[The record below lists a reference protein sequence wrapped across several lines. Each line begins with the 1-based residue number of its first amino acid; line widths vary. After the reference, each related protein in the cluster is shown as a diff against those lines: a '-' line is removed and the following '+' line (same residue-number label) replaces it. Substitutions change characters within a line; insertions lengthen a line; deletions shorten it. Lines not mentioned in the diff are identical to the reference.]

1 MHNNN
6 GKQKKSLWTLI
17 QSKKKKHI
25 LELSNLYANSVK
37 LERIK
42 AQIDQVVQEKQQAMQ
57 DESFLLAR
65 DLQQRENEYRQQL
78 SHLLHSRWQ
87 IRAAWKKMAE
97 ILMEEAERSEDVV
110 SMFEDERDARRRE
123 YDQYA
128 KNMDQKDEQRLEEIR
143 IKRQD
148 IQSQRR
154 FVPIISKDDS
164 NAHFPVVKLHWIL
177 RYGREMMQKFK
188 KQCTKW

>member
-1 MHNNN
+1 VHNNN
-6 GKQKKSLWTLI
+6 DKQKKSLWTLI
-17 QSKKKKHI
+17 QSKKKKHS

-37 LERIK
+37 LEQIK

-65 DLQQRENEYRQQL
+65 DLQQRENEYRKQL
-78 SHLLHSRWQ
+78 SHLLQSRWQ

-97 ILMEEAERSEDVV
+97 ILMDEAERSEDVV

-128 KNMDQKDEQRLEEIR
+128 KNMDQKDEQKLEEIR
-143 IKRQD
+143 LKRQD

-154 FVPIISKDDS
+154 F
-164 NAHFPVVKLHWIL
+164 A
-177 RYGREMMQKFK
+177 
-188 KQCTKW
+188 